1 MRLFTLLLVLL
12 LSACASSAR
21 GRADQLDTSQTL
33 LSAAVRWGDF
43 DQALTLVDPAWREA
57 HPLTDLDRERYRQVQ
72 ISAYRALRSRPLDG
86 GDVEREVEIGVV
98 NRNTQAER
106 TLRWRERWHYDEA
119 GKHWWLV
126 NGLPDLWPAQ

>member
-1 MRLFTLLLVLL
+1 MRLFAFALVLL
-12 LSACASSAR
+12 LAACTTSR
-21 GRADQLDTSQTL
+21 GRADQLDTTQTA

-43 DQALTLVDPAWREA
+43 DQAWTLVDPQWRAA
-57 HPLTDLDRERYRQVQ
+57 HPLTDLDRERYKQVQ
-72 ISAYRALRSRPLDG
+72 ISAYRDLRTRPLG
-86 GDVEREVEIGVV
+86 NGDIEREVEIGVV

-106 TLRWRERWHYDEA
+106 TLHWRERWHYDEA